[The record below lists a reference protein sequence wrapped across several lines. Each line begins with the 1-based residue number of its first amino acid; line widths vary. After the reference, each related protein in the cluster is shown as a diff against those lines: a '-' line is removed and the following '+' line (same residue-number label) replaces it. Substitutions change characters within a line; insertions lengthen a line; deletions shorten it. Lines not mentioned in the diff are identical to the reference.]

1 MSSLGTSYNMTS
13 RVYSSPIRFKNTVAA
28 GSKFGRVVDILLDD
42 TREWNN
48 EATKEKYPIG
58 TVKYTKLNTDPTA
71 ANAINYAL
79 PSNTGTSFIP
89 NVNELIELVHKPT
102 PDLQFLPSMEILY
115 YSGPVNI
122 WGSPT
127 NNSLPASSYDGQ
139 NPQANDVLELTDIN
153 PLYPFPGD
161 ILTEGRQGQSIRIG
175 GYKSAMNPLVDISNN
190 GQPYIIISNGQIKT
204 DNGVDHIVEDIN
216 KDPNSMYFLS
226 NHKLPLVAANSKRD
240 AYTQVPLTS
249 DKYKGN
255 QVVVNGGRLYFNAK
269 EESAFISAK
278 ESIGLNAN
286 TLNFDG
292 KEYACIDATKI
303 YLGVKSRTSPEGI
316 AEPAVLGNQLDN
328 FLSVMLDALQ
338 NIGEAMKVAEAQT
351 GGPIG
356 SLNTEGYC
364 VTDTCVALKTLMN
377 QMKSKKVFIE

>member
-1 MSSLGTSYNMTS
+1 MSSLGTSYSLTS
-13 RVYSSPIRFKNTVAA
+13 KVYSNPVRFKNNTPPI
-28 GSKFGRVVDILLDD
+28 SNFGRVVDILLDD
-42 TREWNN
+42 SREWYN
-48 EATKEKYPIG
+48 EALKEKYPIG
-58 TVKYTKLNTDPTA
+58 TIKYTRLNTDTAA
-71 ANAINYAL
+71 ANATEYAYPSSVGTTCLPTINE
-79 PSNTGTSFIP
+79 I
-89 NVNELIELVHKPT
+89 VELVHKPVA
-102 PDLQFLPSMEILY
+102 DLQFLPTAERLY
-115 YSGPVNI
+115 YGDIVNL

-127 NNSLPASSYDGQ
+127 NNTLPATVFDGQ
-139 NPQANDVLELTDIN
+139 DLQGKGVPELTDIN

-175 GYKSAMNPLVDISNN
+175 GYKSAMNPLVDSSNN
-190 GQPYIIISNGQIKT
+190 GQPYIIISNGQLKT

-216 KDPNSMYFLS
+216 QDPNSMYFLS
-226 NHKLPLVAANSKRD
+226 NHKLPLTAANNKRD
-240 AYTQVPLTS
+240 AYTKVPLTS
-249 DKYKGN
+249 DQYKGN
-255 QVVVNGGRLYFNAK
+255 QVVLNGGRLYFNAK

-292 KEYACIDATKI
+292 KEYACLDATKI
-303 YLGVKSRTSPEGI
+303 YLGVKSRTSPEGV

-351 GGPIG
+351 GGPIA

-364 VTDTCVALKTLMN
+364 VTDTCVALRTLVN